1 MSKVGDTK
9 TGIKFSQIRENYNM
23 PNSAISMNSFSYS
36 KIGTGA
42 FDPQIPFRATRD
54 AIIDPDSYTYGNIVE
69 SGDWDHRIF
78 NDGQSTSSGGYSS
91 STTRSSFLTDV
102 GRHAVVSRKFGHVH
116 ESDYIFEQYGIDIK
130 IALDKPNSS
139 RRETFKFYLKSTTG
153 RQIKLF
159 AHNDDIEPLVEA
171 PNFFNYIGISFP
183 FKTGQTTGGTF
194 VDNDKLIYNI
204 FQRSI
209 LDNGDKSFTW
219 GGFCQSDFGS
229 ALQAGQSAGG
239 ITIPA
244 DGSWKLISSVENP
257 GLSLKHDVDNN
268 LTSSTYYR
276 EEFPLHPEDG
286 DSTDFLGIKL
296 SGIDRIEYTLP
307 ASESSARKAG
317 MERFTGTGKK
327 QGEVRRT
334 FNWDPGYSGDN
345 AKIINISYSDLDYS
359 GDSGHTTAVFV
370 LKADFEDTS
379 DATSFVN
386 DFIST
391 YGYPTI
397 VTNGQNA
404 ATHGFELTNTAHAYS
419 STRNDSVGTGVVLI
433 YWGHLPDSAINN
445 ANTNNTFSFGDAYEV
460 VSGLAFN
467 QFNQTAQ
474 IASGSLTAGQDSF
487 SGHVPKLQAALYH
500 IVGVSQDD
508 NDIIHKYYVDNE
520 VGDDNGTAVPLRSLS
535 DAHVVSLTDGDR
547 KGGYCTIGAV
557 ASDMPSDVFT
567 LTNQSSGF
575 AGGELNYTSDYN
587 EPTLNGS
594 SIIYG
599 AESVNKHP
607 GVYTRELW
615 RSGGNEYLASL
626 PSSYYDDAGQVLNYR
641 PNEIFNNPTNSAEE
655 SFGLIG
661 KGMTSG
667 QFPWPFEG
675 PYLAAHAGPDDSY
688 WRGKTFDHVLSNKSI
703 GCDAFS
709 VLHPDYPSRY
719 RPRSR
724 YANVLN
730 TISFKWDT
738 SLYRPPNHVQSL
750 LSVDNRQRTDA
761 LPWRMI
767 FAEQLHIKDLQNAA
781 QVHQTGVTTGAT
793 VPLYNSSDGVRAR
806 AAVNPEIPVAFE
818 TRLYAENGIENR
830 RLPYFAG
837 GGNSKNTD
845 LNNYR
850 DPSLFYS
857 HPDFGTES
865 QRNTTWHNTWETTK
879 GQSSFWSDT
888 VLPQFDFLKSD
899 GSGNYDRKIYTLM
912 GTVRDDIHDDDIE
925 AFVGNQATDDYIDLG
940 FAYRIVCVGHDPLDD
955 NCPIYELYVTNGGS
969 LMNFEL
975 PDGSA
980 YCKTIINELPD
991 FDGVL
996 SDTGE
1001 ESIHPLKGKEIPLDA
1016 NGQRIE
1022 RCVARFK
1029 PIRNPGYGGGSADN
1043 QDFSNFSVH
1052 VQDHTEFPRNDLMVD
1067 HVGVDNSNFS
1077 ENFDLNYMRQKTNTI
1092 TFDDIATFHGETLNC
1107 DVTLRFEDYPD
1118 TDPTYP
1124 AFYESY
1130 KDARQKYATF
1140 ENVAADQRGLDDQ
1153 IVGLAT
1159 VYENTSLNNENIGAR
1174 IVFGPNPEYSNTS
1187 GVGVKFYSL
1196 DGKAKRIEFGP
1207 ASWGEDGLN
1216 TTALNNIVWRTDL
1229 KDGTYSAVTGALF
1242 KHQLANQDTTG
1253 YQVIEIPATGFSNI
1267 YWDNV
1272 NASNL
1277 YNATFNGDGTTALST
1292 PNDNSGLAITF
1303 NNVDRITTILEG
1315 KEALSTTPNHPDEI
1329 ISGSPATKYDA
1340 LGQSFMHGFKSLG
1353 LDYDGSP
1360 ANFSSSARN
1369 ASSNNGVVWYSST
1382 GQGTDT
1388 NVWGYANNQVK
1399 DAFDT
1404 IRVGNKLG
1412 SSMAGK
1418 IVTRFAYNATPTTNI
1433 PFSDIKPWGYD
1444 HQYRADVGDR
1454 RSDGEFN
1461 VDGTASERDN
1471 DARSRFERTHTLLIH
1486 GTSPLNDG
1494 LAVKETRNHLLCQ
1507 ICFKTVMDEFIWQ
1520 HAMIEVDLS
1529 RKTDDHLYTGDQINK
1544 LYHWS
1549 MTNRIGGSNTQND
1562 KQSDRFSTMS
1572 GYSDEASSKIE
1583 VFEGDVIQ
1591 FVHQDHNDQG
1601 APSDT
1606 EAFDSAYAGV
1616 EALRTSTGVPSS
1628 ILSTEVDGRQLADVF
1643 DDGEVTS
1650 ADAQVFLNYPN
1661 TINAELYPGLS
1672 QSDVE
1677 DARDYVTDTVI
1688 PYLIDND
1695 HFEYFNHDRY
1705 FVTNEAPQDN
1715 WLENNSIE
1723 HDTLEV
1729 YSKQPNQ
1736 SDQEKLAI
1744 NEHGCSGYHN
1754 LNDGT
1759 TPYSTIYF
1767 DTTGK
1772 VGTYYFQHESEGAT
1786 KHFDIVE
1793 HPGFKETKIIHQ
1805 PKLKRK

>member
-54 AIIDPDSYTYGNIVE
+54 AIIDSDSYIYANIEE

-91 STTRSSFLTDV
+91 STTRSSFLPDV
-102 GRHAVVSRKFGHVH
+102 GRHAVVSRKFGHIH
-116 ESDYIFEQYGIDIK
+116 ESDYLFEQYGIDIR
-130 IALDKPNSS
+130 IVIDRPNSS
-139 RRETFKFYLKSTTG
+139 RRPTFKFYLKSTTG

-159 AHNDDIEPLVEA
+159 AHNDDVQPLTEA
-171 PNFFNYIGISFP
+171 PNFFNYIGIAFP
-183 FKTGQTTGGTF
+183 FQTSDTTSGTY
-194 VDNDKLIYNI
+194 VNNDKLLYTIYN
-204 FQRSI
+204 RGL
-209 LDNGDKSFTW
+209 LDNGNRTFTW
-219 GGFCQSDFGS
+219 GGFCSSDFGS
-229 ALQAGQSAGG
+229 ALQAGQPAAG

-244 DGSWKLISSVENP
+244 DGSWKLIASIENP
-257 GLSLKHDVDNN
+257 GLTLKHDTDNN

-276 EEFPLHPEDG
+276 EEYPLHPEDG
-286 DSTDFLGIKL
+286 DSTDLLGIKL

-307 ASESSARKAG
+307 ASPSSARKAG

-334 FNWDPGYSGDN
+334 FNWDPGHSGDN

-474 IASGSLTAGQDSF
+474 VMGGSLTAGQITS

-567 LTNQSSGF
+567 LTNQNAGF
-575 AGGELNYTSDYN
+575 AGASLTFTSDYN
-587 EPTLNGS
+587 EPTIFGS
-594 SIIYG
+594 TTIYG
-599 AESVNKHP
+599 SQSVNLSP
-607 GVYTRELW
+607 GLYPLAINE
-615 RSGGNEYLASL
+615 SGGNEYLASL
-626 PSSYYDDAGQVLNYR
+626 PSSYYDDVGPSIGYR
-641 PNEIFNNPTNSAEE
+641 PNEIFNNPTNSAQE
-655 SFGLIG
+655 SFGLIN

-738 SLYRPPNHVQSL
+738 SLYRPPNHVQSR
-750 LSVDNRQRTDA
+750 LSVDNRQRPDD

-767 FAEQLHIKDLQNAA
+767 FAEQIHIKDLQNAA
-781 QVHQTGVTTGAT
+781 GIHQTGATTNSSGSG
-793 VPLYNSSDGVRAR
+793 VYNSSDGVRAR
-806 AAVNPEIPVAFE
+806 AAADDQIPVAFE

-837 GGNSKNTD
+837 GGSSKNTD

-850 DPSLFYS
+850 DPSFFYS
-857 HPDFGTES
+857 HPDQGTDS

-879 GQSSFWSDT
+879 GQSSFSSDSAYFPR
-888 VLPQFDFLKSD
+888 LDYLKSD
-899 GSGNYDRKIYTLM
+899 GSGTYDRKIYTEM
-912 GTVRDDIHDDDIE
+912 GTAQDDIHGNQRE
-925 AFVGNQATDDYIDLG
+925 YQVGNQATDDYIDLG

-1001 ESIHPLKGKEIPLDA
+1001 ESIYPLKGKEIPLDA

-1052 VQDHTEFPRNDLMVD
+1052 VQDHTEYPRNDLMYD
-1067 HVGVDNSNFS
+1067 YVGLDTSRFS
-1077 ENFDLNYMRQKTNTI
+1077 TNTDVNYQRQKTSTI
-1092 TFDDIATFHGETLNC
+1092 TFDDIATFHGDTLNC

-1159 VYENTSLNNENIGAR
+1159 VYENTSLNNENIGAQ
-1174 IVFGPNPEYSNTS
+1174 IVFGNNPEYGNTA
-1187 GVGVKFYSL
+1187 GVGLKFYSL

-1253 YQVIEIPATGFSNI
+1253 YQVIEIPATGFSDI

-1277 YNATFNGDGTTALST
+1277 YNATFNGNATTALST

-1329 ISGSPATKYDA
+1329 ISGSPATKYDV

-1360 ANFSSSARN
+1360 ANFSASARN
-1369 ASSNNGVVWYSST
+1369 ASSNNGIEWYSST

-1404 IRVGNKLG
+1404 IRIGNKVG
-1412 SSMAGK
+1412 SSMGGK

-1444 HQYRADVGDR
+1444 HQYRATVGDR
-1454 RSDGEFN
+1454 RA
-1461 VDGTASERDN
+1461 DGTFDSATGVALERDN
-1471 DARSRFERTHTLLIH
+1471 HSRSRFERTHTLLIH
-1486 GTSPLNDG
+1486 GTSPINDG
-1494 LAVKETRNHLLCQ
+1494 SAVNETRNHLLCQ
-1507 ICFKTVMDEFIWQ
+1507 IFFRTVMDAFIWQ
-1520 HAMIEVDLS
+1520 PAIIQVDFS
-1529 RKTDDHLYTGDQINK
+1529 RKTDDHLHTGDQINK

-1549 MTNRIGGSNTQND
+1549 MTNRNGTSNTANV

-1591 FVHQDHNDQG
+1591 FVHQDHNDQD

-1606 EAFDSAYAGV
+1606 EAFDNSGA
-1616 EALRTSTGVPSS
+1616 ALDVLSHGNSGTGLFATEIDGRMLGDTLDRGLMTST
-1628 ILSTEVDGRQLADVF
+1628 
-1643 DDGEVTS
+1643 
-1650 ADAQVFLNYPN
+1650 DAQVFNAYPN
-1661 TINAELYPGLS
+1661 TLDPAVWTSLTQDEV
-1672 QSDVE
+1672 DA
-1677 DARDYVTDTVI
+1677 ARDYITDTVI
-1688 PYLIDND
+1688 PYLIDNE

-1705 FVTNEAPQDN
+1705 FVTNESPQDN
-1715 WLENNSIE
+1715 WLGGVNTIE
-1723 HDTLEV
+1723 HDTLGV
-1729 YSKQPNQ
+1729 YSKQADQ
-1736 SDQEKLAI
+1736 SDSHKLAI
-1744 NEHGCSGYHN
+1744 NQHGCSGYHN

-1759 TPYSTIYF
+1759 TPRFEIYF
-1767 DTTGK
+1767 DTTGNI
-1772 VGTYYFQHESEGAT
+1772 GTYYFQHEKEGAT
-1786 KHFDIVE
+1786 KYFEIVV
-1793 HPGFKETKIIHQ
+1793 HPRFKEN
-1805 PKLKRK
+1805 

>member
-23 PNSAISMNSFSYS
+23 PNSSISMNSFSYS

-54 AIIDPDSYTYGNIVE
+54 VETPVNDSDHLYRNLVE
-69 SGDWDHRIF
+69 TGDWDHRIF
-78 NDGQSTSSGGYSS
+78 NDGQSTSSGNYSS
-91 STTRSSFLTDV
+91 STTRSSFLPDV
-102 GRHAVVSRKFGHVH
+102 DRHAIVSRKFGHVH
-116 ESDYIFEQYGIDIK
+116 ESNYIVEQYGIDIK
-130 IALDKPNSS
+130 IEIDKPNSGQS
-139 RRETFKFYLKSTTG
+139 ETFKFYLKSTTG
-153 RQIKLF
+153 RQITLK
-159 AHNDDIEPLVEA
+159 AHNDDVEPLSEA
-171 PNFFNYIGISFP
+171 PNFFNYIGIAFP
-183 FKTGQTTGGTF
+183 FKTESSGTY
-194 VDNDKLIYNI
+194 VDNDKLIYSVFN
-204 FQRSI
+204 RAL
-209 LDNGDKSFTW
+209 LDNGDKTFAW
-219 GGFCQSDFGS
+219 GGFCISDFGS
-229 ALQAGQSAGG
+229 PTQRGADAVG
-239 ITIPA
+239 IIIPA
-244 DGSWKLISSVENP
+244 DGSWKLIANIGNP
-257 GLSLKHDVDNN
+257 GVQLKHDSDNN
-268 LTSSTYYR
+268 LNTYFR

-296 SGIDRIEYTLP
+296 SGIAEVEYSLP
-307 ASESSARKAG
+307 SSESDARKVG

-334 FNWDPGYSGDN
+334 FNWDPGHSGDN
-345 AKIINISYSDLDYS
+345 AKIINISQTDLDYS
-359 GDSGHTTAVFV
+359 GDNGHTTAVFV
-370 LKADFEDTS
+370 LKGDFEDTS

-433 YWGHLPDSAINN
+433 YWGNLPDSAINN
-445 ANTNNTFSFGDAYEV
+445 TNTNNTFSFGDAYEE

-467 QFNQTAQ
+467 QFNSTAQ
-474 IASGSLTAGQDSF
+474 ISAGSLTAGQDSS

-508 NDIIHKYYVDNE
+508 NDILHKYYVREE
-520 VGDDNGTAVPLRSLS
+520 VGTLLDSAVPLREIS
-535 DAHVVSLTDGDR
+535 DAHVLSLTDGDR

-557 ASDMPSDVFT
+557 ASDMASDVFT
-567 LTNQSSGF
+567 LTNQASGYAGAALGFTSDPNEPSLIENRVSSG
-575 AGGELNYTSDYN
+575 AYAVNAKPGLYTS
-587 EPTLNGS
+587 
-594 SIIYG
+594 
-599 AESVNKHP
+599 
-607 GVYTRELW
+607 EL
-615 RSGGNEYLASL
+615 RASGGNEYLAGL
-626 PSSYYDDAGQVLNYR
+626 PSSYYDDIGPSLGYR
-641 PNEIFNNPTNSAEE
+641 ETSLASGTPHSWGIAEG
-655 SFGLIG
+655 SN
-661 KGMTSG
+661 KTMDK
-667 QFPWPFEG
+667 WPLEG
-675 PYLAAHAGPDDSY
+675 PYLSAHAGVEDSY

-761 LPWRMI
+761 LPWRII
-767 FAEQLHIKDLQNAA
+767 FAEQLHVKDLHNAA
-781 QVHQTGVTTGAT
+781 GNHLTGVTSGSS
-793 VPLYNSSDGVRAR
+793 VDNYNSSDGVRAR
-806 AAVNPEIPVAFE
+806 AAVNDKIPVAFE

-837 GGNSKNTD
+837 GGSSNNTD
-845 LNNYR
+845 LNNYTI
-850 DPSLFYS
+850 PPIFYS
-857 HPDFGTES
+857 HPTQGTTE
-865 QRNTTWHNTWETTK
+865 QRDTTWHKTWGTTK
-879 GQSSFWSDT
+879 GQSSFAGNSIPH
-888 VLPQFDFLKSD
+888 LYYPD
-899 GSGNYDRKIYTLM
+899 GTGSYDRKIYTNAGSERLNW
-912 GTVRDDIHDDDIE
+912 TDHE
-925 AFVGNQATDDYIDLG
+925 YLTGNQSTGDYIDLG

-1001 ESIHPLKGKEIPLDA
+1001 ETIYPLKGKETPLDA

-1052 VQDHTEFPRNDLMVD
+1052 VADHTEYPRNDLMYD
-1067 HVGVDNSNFS
+1067 YVGADPTNRVSA
-1077 ENFDLNYMRQKTNTI
+1077 NYDTNYNRSKTNTI
-1092 TFDDIATFHGETLNC
+1092 TFDDIATFHGDTLNC

-1124 AFYESY
+1124 AFNASY

-1140 ENVAADQRGLDDQ
+1140 ENVAADQRDSGDW
-1153 IVGLAT
+1153 VAGLAP
-1159 VYENTSLNNENIGAR
+1159 VQGSNQTSLNNENISAEV
-1174 IVFGPNPEYSNTS
+1174 VFGSNPEYGNTS
-1187 GVGVKFYSL
+1187 GVGIKFYSL

-1207 ASWGEDGLN
+1207 ASWGETGLN
-1216 TTALNNIVWRTDL
+1216 TTGLNNIIWRTDL
-1229 KDGTYSAVTGALF
+1229 KDGTYSAVNGAIF

-1253 YQVIEIPATGFSNI
+1253 YQVIEIPATGFSDI

-1272 NASNL
+1272 NPSNL
-1277 YNATFNGDGTTALST
+1277 YNATFDGNATTALST
-1292 PNDNSGLAITF
+1292 PNDDFGLVITF
-1303 NNVDRITTILEG
+1303 HNVDRITTILEG

-1329 ISGSPATKYDA
+1329 ISGSPATSYDV

-1360 ANFSSSARN
+1360 ANFSSSARD
-1369 ASSNNGVVWYSST
+1369 ASSNNGIVWYSST

-1399 DAFDT
+1399 DSFDT
-1404 IRVGNKLG
+1404 IRVGNKVG
-1412 SSMAGK
+1412 SSMGGK
-1418 IVTRFAYNATPTTNI
+1418 IVTRFEYNAPLYNGNSSTPKN
-1433 PFSDIKPWGYD
+1433 SDIKPWGYD
-1444 HQYRADVGDR
+1444 HQYRLAAGDR
-1454 RSDGEFN
+1454 NADGPN
-1461 VDGTASERDN
+1461 LNGLATDRDN
-1471 DARSRFERTHTLLIH
+1471 DHRSRFERTHTLVVH
-1486 GTSPLNDG
+1486 GTSPINDG
-1494 LAVKETRNHLLCQ
+1494 SAVNETRNHVLCQ
-1507 ICFKTVMDEFIWQ
+1507 IFFRTVMDAYIWQ
-1520 HAMIEVDLS
+1520 PAMIEVHFS
-1529 RKTDDHLYTGDQINK
+1529 RKTDDHLTSGDQINK

-1549 MTNRIGGSNTQND
+1549 TINATGSTSEQNK
-1562 KQSDRFSTMS
+1562 KQHDRFSIMS
-1572 GYSDEASSKIE
+1572 GYSDEAGSKIE
-1583 VFEGDVIQ
+1583 VFEGDVIE
-1591 FVHQDHNDQG
+1591 FRHQDHNDQG
-1601 APSDT
+1601 APTDA

-1616 EALRTSTGVPSS
+1616 EALRVVTLIPGS
-1628 ILSTEVDGRQLADVF
+1628 ILATEVDGRQLADVF

-1650 ADAQVFLNYPN
+1650 QDSQVFIHYPN
-1661 TINAELYPGLS
+1661 TIDTATYGMT
-1672 QSDVE
+1672 QSEVDA
-1677 DARDYVTDTVI
+1677 ARDYITDTVI

-1695 HFEYFNHDRY
+1695 HFQYFNHDRY

-1715 WLENNSIE
+1715 WLANNSIE
-1723 HDTLEV
+1723 HDTLGV
-1729 YSKQPNQ
+1729 YSQEP
-1736 SDQEKLAI
+1736 DQTNLKKLAI
-1744 NEHGCSGYHN
+1744 NQHGCSGYHN

-1759 TPYSTIYF
+1759 TPKERFFF

-1772 VGTYYFQHESEGAT
+1772 LGTYYFQHEKEGAT
-1786 KHFDIVE
+1786 KHFDIVV
-1793 HPGFKETKIIHQ
+1793 HSRFKDN
-1805 PKLKRK
+1805 